1 MRFEQGRQRTI
12 KDLREQARKCKTT
25 TGAAIMCGI
34 VMWLEGWEAVEGG
47 LEPHEFVD
55 LWARGDGE
63 QATELI
69 QEVTC

>member
-1 MRFEQGRQRTI
+1 
-12 KDLREQARKCKTT
+12 
-25 TGAAIMCGI
+25 MCGI